1 VVRFLSMVV
10 IVVGAATS
18 SAGDPKRPVLLEA
31 ELVKSSGPGGRF
43 GPALTVRLVGVAK
56 EAAVATDGFRVT
68 VTRGD
73 KRVTVTLAT
82 AEGKDTK
89 GRVVIPGG
97 DQLGIVKLA
106 AGEVA
111 VVRVPSPRASGR
123 GSPEY
128 HRAVADAAAGEV
140 TLVVEYEASDL
151 LGKRYGVTSGK
162 FTATAAAPK

>member
-1 VVRFLSMVV
+1 MIRFLSMVA
-10 IVVGAATS
+10 IFVGATTS
-18 SAGDPKRPVLLEA
+18 SAEETKRPVLLEA

-43 GPALTVRLVGVAK
+43 GPALNVRLVGVAK
-56 EAAVATDGFRVT
+56 EAAVTTAGFRVK
-68 VTRGD
+68 VTRAD

-97 DQLGIVKLA
+97 DQLGIVKLS

-111 VVRVPSPRASGR
+111 VVRVPSSRASGR

-128 HRAVADAAAGEV
+128 HQAVEDAAAGEV
-140 TLVVEYEASDL
+140 TLVVEYEVSDL

-162 FTATAAAPK
+162 FTATATAPR